1 MDVVRRIA
9 SSLRRRLPPG
19 RAELEELEADGFEAL
34 VRALRVYH
42 SSKGPLIP
50 YIVLR
55 NQPMYLLLQMW
66 VGGWSGD
73 PDASTPN
80 VLETQVDHVSV
91 WQVSSAGWMKT

>member
-66 VGGWSGD
+66 VGDGR
-73 PDASTPN
+73 AILTRRHR
-80 VLETQVDHVSV
+80 T
-91 WQVSSAGWMKT
+91 SSRRRLTT